1 MLLFISCKTSSR
13 LKSNIETRR
22 KIEVQIV
29 KHENS
34 KDTIAK
40 LQTINKNV
48 IYEIT
53 EETMM
58 YDTSKP
64 NVEGT
69 DHPPEIKRMIKRIK
83 ASDNSMI
90 NKQTYSKNQII
101 SESQLNS
108 KTKES
113 IKEKIKENRKSK
125 AMFSIPWWIY
135 PVGII
140 LIIAVLYIFFPSIRI
155 IINKILRYK

>member
-135 PVGII
+135 PAVII
-140 LIIAVLYIFFPSIRI
+140 VIFAVLYIFFPSIRI

>member
-1 MLLFISCKTSSR
+1 MLLFVSCKTSSR
-13 LKSNIETRR
+13 LKSNIETNR
-22 KIEVQIV
+22 KIEVQLV
-29 KHENS
+29 KHEIS

-53 EETMM
+53 EETTM

-90 NKQTYSKNQII
+90 NKQTYSNNQII

-108 KTKES
+108 KTKEC

-135 PVGII
+135 PAVII
-140 LIIAVLYIFFPSIRI
+140 VIFAVLYIFFPSIRI
-155 IINKILRYK
+155 IINNILRYK